1 MKKIFTALI
10 FLFALALM
18 STVHAETWRYAT
30 VNAYG
35 TWYVD
40 SDSITIEKDSDGELI
55 FFALVKQEPSA
66 QSRSSNKNVAYT
78 IFREEFKLSDGVKY
92 FRVGAVTNYTFDGEA
107 LSDPVETFDWDI
119 IPENSAVEFMYNTAY
134 RFLQR
139 D

>member
-10 FLFALALM
+10 FVFALALM
-18 STVHAETWRYAT
+18 TTVHAETWRYAT

-119 IPENSAVEFMYNTAY
+119 IPENSAVNSMYNTAY
-134 RFLQR
+134 RFLR
-139 D
+139 RN

>member
-1 MKKIFTALI
+1 MKKIFTTLI

-18 STVHAETWRYAT
+18 TTVHAETWRYAT

-119 IPENSAVEFMYNTAY
+119 IPENSAVNSMYNTAY

>member
-1 MKKIFTALI
+1 MKKIFTTLI

-18 STVHAETWRYAT
+18 TTVHAETWRYAT

-119 IPENSAVEFMYNTAY
+119 IPENSAVNSMYNTAY
-134 RFLQR
+134 RFLR
-139 D
+139 RN

>member
-1 MKKIFTALI
+1 MKKIFTTLI

-18 STVHAETWRYAT
+18 TTVHAETWRYAT

-119 IPENSAVEFMYNTAY
+119 IPENSAVNSMYNTAY
-134 RFLQR
+134 RFLQS

>member
-18 STVHAETWRYAT
+18 TTVHAENWRYAT

-35 TWYVD
+35 AWYVD
-40 SDSITIEKDSDGELI
+40 SDSITIIKDSEGELI

-66 QSRSSNKNVAYT
+66 QSRNSKNVAYT

-119 IPENSAVEFMYNTAY
+119 IPENSAVNSMYNTAY
-134 RFLQR
+134 RFLR
-139 D
+139 RN

>member
-18 STVHAETWRYAT
+18 TTVHAETWRYAT

-119 IPENSAVEFMYNTAY
+119 IPENSAVNSMYNTAY
-134 RFLQR
+134 RFLR
-139 D
+139 RN

>member
-10 FLFALALM
+10 FLFAFTLVN
-18 STVHAETWRYAT
+18 TVHAENWRYAT

-35 TWYVD
+35 AWYVD
-40 SDSITIEKDSDGELI
+40 SDSITIIKDSEGELI

-66 QSRSSNKNVAYT
+66 QSRNSKNVAYT

-92 FRVGAVTNYTFDGEA
+92 FRVGATTNYTFDGEA
-107 LSDPVETFDWDI
+107 HSDPVETFDWDI
-119 IPENSAVEFMYNTAY
+119 IPEDSAVNSMYNTAY

>member
-10 FLFALALM
+10 FLFSLALM
-18 STVHAETWRYAT
+18 TTVHAETWRYAT

-107 LSDPVETFDWDI
+107 HSDPVETFDWDI

>member
-18 STVHAETWRYAT
+18 TTVHAETWRYAT

-40 SDSITIEKDSDGELI
+40 SDSITIEKDSEGELI

-66 QSRSSNKNVAYT
+66 QSRSSNKNVAYI
-78 IFREEFKLSDGVKY
+78 IFREEFKLSDGIKY
-92 FRVGAVTNYTFDGEA
+92 FRVGATTNYTFDGEA
-107 LSDPVETFDWDI
+107 ISDPVETFDWDI